1 MKKSEQVNELHE
13 KAMDIAERG
22 FIAGKKGQLDKAKQL
37 NLTGF
42 GNLSG
47 LMRH

>member
-22 FIAGKKGQLDKAKQL
+22 FLAEKKV
-37 NLTGF
+37 N
-42 GNLSG
+42 
-47 LMRH
+47 